1 MIYFD
6 NASTSYPKPE
16 EVVNGV
22 NELICN
28 SAGSSMR
35 TANTEKVDIIFKTRE
50 LVANI
55 LNVKYPTSI
64 VFTAN
69 ATESLNS
76 IIDGF
81 LSEGDTVVTTAIEH
95 NSVIRP
101 LIRLKHEKG
110 INIKWIKSDEFGYVN
125 PDEVVKQVNETTKLV
140 IMNHASNVT
149 GMVQN
154 IEKVGKALAKYPK
167 VKFLVDAAQT
177 LGHIPFDNE
186 KVNADFISFTGHK
199 GLLGITGVG
208 GYYINPQINIRP
220 LKVGGTGV
228 LSELLVQPAGSPL
241 HYEAGTLNQVGI
253 GSLYYGISHL
263 NKVGIENIS
272 TSLLNK
278 TNLLITKLKK
288 LDHVTV
294 YSKPNFVGIVSFNV
308 DEVIPSRLSTFLL
321 EDYDIKTRSGLMCA
335 PFVHEFLGTNPYGCI
350 RASLSIKNTE
360 KDILDFVEAIRKVTQ
375 NYNDIR
381 NIRIPNIYSSPS
393 IYNLD

>member
-1 MIYFD
+1 MIYLD

-50 LVANI
+50 LVAKV

-101 LIRLKHEKG
+101 LNRLKHEKC
-110 INIKWIKSDEFGYVN
+110 INIKWIKSDKFGYVN
-125 PDEVVKQVNETTKLV
+125 PDEL
-140 IMNHASNVT
+140 
-149 GMVQN
+149 
-154 IEKVGKALAKYPK
+154 
-167 VKFLVDAAQT
+167 
-177 LGHIPFDNE
+177 
-186 KVNADFISFTGHK
+186 
-199 GLLGITGVG
+199 
-208 GYYINPQINIRP
+208 
-220 LKVGGTGV
+220 
-228 LSELLVQPAGSPL
+228 
-241 HYEAGTLNQVGI
+241 LNQVGI
-253 GSLYYGISHL
+253 GSLYYGISYL
-263 NKVGIENIS
+263 NQVGIKNIS
-272 TSLLNK
+272 TRLLDK
-278 TNLLITKLKK
+278 TNLLITNLKK

-294 YSKPNFVGIVSFNV
+294 YSKPNSVGIVSFNV

-335 PFVHEFLGTNPYGCI
+335 PFIHEFLGTNPYGCI
-350 RASLSIKNTE
+350 RVSLSIKNTE
-360 KDILDFVEAIRKVTQ
+360 RDILDFVEAIRKVTQ

-381 NIRIPNIYSSPS
+381 NIRIPDIYSSPETVKFFV
-393 IYNLD
+393 